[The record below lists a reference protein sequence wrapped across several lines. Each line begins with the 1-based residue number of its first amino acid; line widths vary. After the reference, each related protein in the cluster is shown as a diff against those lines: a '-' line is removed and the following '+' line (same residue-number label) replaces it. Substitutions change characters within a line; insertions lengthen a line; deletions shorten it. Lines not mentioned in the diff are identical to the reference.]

1 VAEQQENV
9 VRERAAESALR
20 LDRRTD
26 DQELRS
32 TLHRDACDFLA
43 EAPRPRTDD
52 LAAHSDAVGS
62 GHRSRQLEPLPEAHE
77 LPVEMRVERELAL
90 EHGRCDEDDSGAA
103 VGREPAGEVDR
114 VLGLRVVEQRDDD
127 GAIRDRAGPAREAA
141 RATVEE
147 VYVRKPHRISWYGTE
162 ARIT

>member
-26 DQELRS
+26 DQELCS
-32 TLHRDACDFLA
+32 TLHRDARDLLA
-43 EAPRPRTDD
+43 EAPRSRTDD
-52 LAAHSDAVGS
+52 LAAHADAVGS
-62 GHRSRQLEPLPEAHE
+62 GHRSRGLEPLSDAYE

-103 VGREPAGEVDR
+103 VGREPASEIDR
-114 VLGLRVVEQRDDD
+114 VLGLRVVEQSDDD
-127 GAIRDRAGPAREAA
+127 GAVRDRPRPARKAT

-147 VYVRKPHRISWYGTE
+147 V
-162 ARIT
+162 